1 MVKQNIEKK
10 TMELKTAIG
19 SLIVTAFDDRE
30 IPALIID
37 FRPDGCKNKKASNIA
52 LVEAKG
58 EANDKEREIV
68 FVRIANGQVIKF
80 VLQKGLNNHE

>member
-19 SLIVTAFDDRE
+19 SLIVTAADDRK

-37 FRPDGCKNKKASNIA
+37 FRPDGCENKTASNLAII
-52 LVEAKG
+52 EAEV

-80 VLQKGLNNHE
+80 VLQKRDNNNR